1 MGILGSP
8 GRGLART
15 EAHLS
20 AFFPLFISTW
30 YPVLRGPHSW
40 EGPWQSTCVSF
51 MVGPELKSPWL
62 LFKNVVGGTSLV
74 VQWLRIHLPM
84 QGKQVQ
90 SLVRELGSHMSRG
103 N

>member
-1 MGILGSP
+1 
-8 GRGLART
+8 
-15 EAHLS
+15 
-20 AFFPLFISTW
+20 
-30 YPVLRGPHSW
+30 
-40 EGPWQSTCVSF
+40 

-62 LFKNVVGGTSLV
+62 LFKNVVVGTSLV